1 MKGQDEMQTIDG
13 NGLRTSFLGSHDSK
27 NPQFSAIAVT
37 EISVTVGTKGCIGC
51 LVDGLEH
58 TCGYTSS
65 PVVPSRWLRS
75 RRY

>member
-1 MKGQDEMQTIDG
+1 MQVVDG
-13 NGLRTSFLGSHDSK
+13 SIRAPFLGSPDAKS
-27 NPQFSAIAVT
+27 PQFAAVSVT

-58 TCGYTSS
+58 TCGFTRL

-75 RRY
+75 RRH